1 MAIAPLPSIASPSQA
16 PGAMSAGQS
25 APSGGMFGRVLGQ
38 FLGQAGQQ
46 HVHAE
51 QAVADLAMGRTDN
64 LHNVVL
70 EVSKADLTFRLFLE
84 IRNRLSDA
92 YQEVMKMQ
100 V

>member
-1 MAIAPLPSIASPSQA
+1 MAIAPLPSIAGVPQA
-16 PGAMSAGQS
+16 GGVLSVGQPAS
-25 APSGGMFGRVLGQ
+25 SGGTFARVLGQ
-38 FLGQAGQQ
+38 FLGQVGQQ
-46 HVHAE
+46 NAHAE
-51 QAVADLAMGRTDN
+51 QAVSDLALGQTDN

-70 EVSKADLTFRLFLE
+70 EVSKADLAFRLFLE

>member
-1 MAIAPLPSIASPSQA
+1 MHPPSAL
-16 PGAMSAGQS
+16 SAEPAEQG
-25 APSGGMFGRVLGQ
+25 GGMFARVLGQ
-38 FLGQAGQQ
+38 FLGDVSHQQ
-46 HVHAE
+46 LQSEHAVRE
-51 QAVADLAMGRTDN
+51 LALGRTDN

-70 EVSKADLTFRLFLE
+70 QVSQADLAFRLFLE